1 MRLYSNRRYDQFF
14 GNFVLILLGLVIT
27 SSNAFAGSPDV
38 NKSVQDRSPI
48 DFETRDQCQNELF
61 ELGKYIAASSS
72 YLFGIERSQ
81 GGVLTWVEAQAIR
94 ERIDREL
101 YWYTE
106 YLRSI
111 LIDGDSDKCVQV
123 RIDGVGKIN
132 SILRSE
138 LGWESPIQ
146 SRKGE
151 LK

>member
-14 GNFVLILLGLVIT
+14 GNFVLILLGLIVA
-27 SSNAFAGSPDV
+27 SSNALAGSPDA
-38 NKSVQDRSPI
+38 NKPVQGRSPI
-48 DFETRDQCQNELF
+48 DIESRDQCQNELF

-81 GGVLTWVEAQAIR
+81 GGVLTWAEAQEIR

-111 LIDGDSDKCVQV
+111 LIEGDSSKCAQV

-138 LGWESPIQ
+138 LGWEASSQ
-146 SRKGE
+146 RK
-151 LK
+151 